1 MTTDFAQK
9 IKSQSF
15 ELHNTIE
22 NVLTTAA
29 ASDDDNFVVSG
40 EELRLWKKR
49 AKSINI
55 ALTRLARS
63 IHDSKIRHLT
73 EMNVLREGV
82 RLDIIDREASYS
94 QTLAVLRDSECDTQL
109 GVERALRAVSK
120 QSGLLAAVAEKEE
133 VVSFKNIKICGAGE
147 ELREGELLLVAD
159 QSIQVSNRTSRI
171 PEQPPEPEADPAAPA
186 APVPHAAAPIEEEQE
201 PGPSALPPLQPQPM
215 AAKHA
220 AVQRRGDSSEED
232 DD

>member
-1 MTTDFAQK
+1 MTIDYAQR

-15 ELHNTIE
+15 ELHNAIE

-29 ASDDDNFVVSG
+29 ASEDDHTFVVSG

-49 AKSINI
+49 AKSINV
-55 ALTRLARS
+55 ALTRLVRS
-63 IHDSKIRHLT
+63 VHDCRIRHMT
-73 EMNVLREGV
+73 EMNVLREVV

-120 QSGLLAAVAEKEE
+120 QSSLLAAVEEKDE
-133 VVSFKNIKICGAGE
+133 VVSFRNIKICGAAE
-147 ELREGELLLVAD
+147 ELKEGEMLLVAD
-159 QSIQVSNRTSRI
+159 QSIQVPNRTPRL
-171 PEQPPEPEADPAAPA
+171 PEQPPEAEVSG
-186 APVPHAAAPIEEEQE
+186 APVPHAAVPIEEEQE
-201 PGPSALPPLQPQPM
+201 PDPSALPPLQPQPM

-220 AVQRRGDSSEED
+220 AMQHRGDSSEED